1 MAISFSKGK
10 LLALDWDKKTLRMVL
25 VRPRADGV
33 DLLRAVSVAIPA
45 DVRIDDPAE
54 FGGFVR
60 EAISRTHAGAK
71 RAVVAIPRD
80 HVVLHNLSLP
90 PTTPEEMPAL
100 VQFQVTKELPFSPD
114 QAAVDFV
121 VNGEFD
127 PRAPSS
133 VLVSAVRIEVL
144 NFYRSVA
151 ESAELTVERIGLRPF
166 ANLIAVSAGAPDLAQ
181 KTFLIIEIGPQ
192 FTEIDIIRNGQIL
205 FSRSALVSLPDDK
218 NLTSEAVTD
227 SRIVTVKLHERED
240 DFANRQLVN
249 DLMVEIVRSVEAYR
263 ATDPALSL
271 DQIMVCGASGLEA
284 FLVQTLA
291 ARFATPAE
299 LYTPDRAMQLT
310 HDRARE
316 LGGFNAALGLAIGH
330 ARKGLS
336 TIDFLHPKKSVS
348 RRAMRMRKMPVA
360 VATAVLF
367 LGSAVTLYF
376 QYVQPKLD
384 KAKQLDGQR
393 ARLKKQEEPILAF
406 KSQVEAL
413 ESWAESEQHWPQV
426 LASVTEVFPP
436 EKEGYA
442 VRLDLE
448 ENIAPRT
455 ALRETSLRMRFRTV
469 NLGTVNALAS
479 AMRKNGFLSVIP
491 GKETPSDAKDGY
503 KFDTNIDAIVPV
515 RHLEETEK
523 TPAERKPSPVESKPE
538 KKPSETIPAE
548 TKPPEGVKPVDSKG
562 QPPAGPTSRRAA
574 P

>member
-1 MAISFSKGK
+1 MALSLSKGK

-33 DLLRAVSVAIPA
+33 DLLRAVSVAIPT
-45 DVRIDDPAE
+45 DVRVDDPEE

-60 EAISRTHAGAK
+60 EAISRTHVGTK
-71 RAVVAIPRD
+71 RAVLAIPRD
-80 HVVLHNLSLP
+80 HVVLHNLNLP

-100 VQFQVTKELPFSPD
+100 VGFQVTKELPFSPE

-127 PRAPSS
+127 PKASSS
-133 VLVSAVRIEVL
+133 VLVSAVRTEVL
-144 NFYRSVA
+144 SFYKTVA
-151 ESAELTVERIGLRPF
+151 ESAQLTVERIGLRPF
-166 ANLIAVSAGAPDLAQ
+166 ANLIAVTAGAPDLAQ

-218 NLTSEAVTD
+218 NVSAESVTD

-240 DFANRQLVN
+240 DSANRQLVN

-263 ATDPALSL
+263 ATDPGLNL
-271 DQIMVCGASGLEA
+271 DQIIVCGASGLEA

-291 ARFATPAE
+291 ARFATTAE
-299 LYTPDRAMQLT
+299 LYTPDRALQLT
-310 HDRARE
+310 RERAKE
-316 LGGFNAALGLAIGH
+316 LSGFNAALGLAIGH

-336 TIDFLHPKKSVS
+336 AIDFLHPKKSVS
-348 RRAMRMRKMPVA
+348 RRAMRMRKMPLA
-360 VATAVLF
+360 VATAALF
-367 LGSAVTLYF
+367 LGSAVMF
-376 QYVQPKLD
+376 HFKFVQPKT
-384 KAKQLDGQR
+384 AEARQLDAQR
-393 ARLKKQEEPILAF
+393 AKLKKQEEPILAF
-406 KSQVEAL
+406 KNQVEAL

-426 LASVTEVFPP
+426 LASLTEVFPP

-448 ENIAPRT
+448 ENVSPKS
-455 ALRETSLRMRFRTV
+455 ALRETALRMRFRTV
-469 NLGTVNALAS
+469 SLGAVNSLTS
-479 AMRKNGFLSVIP
+479 AMRKNGFASVIP

-503 KFDTNIDAIVPV
+503 KYDTNIDAIVPV

-523 TPAERKPSPVESKPE
+523 APPETKRSPIDSKVE
-538 KKPSETIPAE
+538 KKPSESKTTAAA
-548 TKPPEGVKPVDSKG
+548 KPNESKP